1 VKHNDFAGF
10 IEAVKAMTEEEKQGL
25 TVWEDEGIVR
35 VDNADDERIFQADV
49 VNFVHVFFILLGIA
63 VSQDNISI
71 K

>member
-35 VDNADDERIFQADV
+35 VDNADDERIFQADAI
-49 VNFVHVFFILLGIA
+49 NFVHAFFILLGVDID
-63 VSQDNISI
+63 DNISI